1 MDPGSRKRAAQW
13 DPLGLSDEI
22 PTDKMFLI
30 TPTSTVAP
38 IMDIPQSAVK
48 RPRVNFTETSLPL
61 STVAG
66 EIYHSPCGDMAAAMP
81 SSDASGN
88 IQALWPK
95 SHGTQSCPPDGFP
108 IAGPSTEGDSWRPV
122 NPDVPS
128 QTYSYNHHVV
138 ETYKN
143 MLKEQ
148 EARLWHRFGRLVNQ
162 LLDEEQEPLVQL
174 NLMKIKEELREAA
187 TTALQPGAERHA

>member
-1 MDPGSRKRAAQW
+1 MEHK
-13 DPLGLSDEI
+13 
-22 PTDKMFLI
+22 
-30 TPTSTVAP
+30 
-38 IMDIPQSAVK
+38 AV
-48 RPRVNFTETSLPL
+48 
-61 STVAG
+61 
-66 EIYHSPCGDMAAAMP
+66 
-81 SSDASGN
+81 
-88 IQALWPK
+88 
-95 SHGTQSCPPDGFP
+95 PPDGFP
-108 IAGPSTEGDSWRPV
+108 IAGPSTEGDSWRLV
-122 NPDVPS
+122 NPDMPS

-187 TTALQPGAERHA
+187 TTALQPGAERRARGLRLGQREMRVVHKKHRVTATAWFGLWATVQQ